1 MPCPELPRTTSGE
14 VLMVCAYYE
23 HGEPSWGGLLTPAGG
38 GTALVPDD
46 SPVRLCPV
54 ADPGWD
60 RLRGGNVP
68 ALIPAGGPA
77 APVAVL
83 VDIAAVYG
91 GEPLLVDLA
100 AIPGRGVRVGKERLG
115 EVLAA
120 LFDGALVF
128 DDLIRDT
135 DLRGTYRGD
144 AGRRAFPVPT
154 TQPQR
159 DFPALPATDGALLV
173 RTWFEDD
180 DGWRALLDEL
190 GGTDEEGWVG
200 ADIDPDDIDE
210 DRYPLTALV
219 VDDPAYEGL
228 PPGGVPALV
237 PPEEHTVLVALAD
250 AGTFTGADRP
260 LAAVDLH
267 DTPGNLAVLPW
278 HVAGSMVCN
287 LEIANMDFHDYV
299 LAEGVR
305 PWWEGP

>member
-23 HGEPSWGGLLTPAGG
+23 HGEPSWGGLLTPGG

-60 RLRGGNVP
+60 HLRGGNVP
-68 ALIPAGGPA
+68 ALIPGDGPA

-100 AIPGRGVRVGKERLG
+100 AIPGRGVRVAKERLG
-115 EVLAA
+115 EILAA

-135 DLRGTYRGD
+135 DLRGTYRGS

-159 DFPALPATDGALLV
+159 DFPALPATEGALLV

-200 ADIDPDDIDE
+200 ADVDPDDIDE

-219 VDDPAYEGL
+219 VDDPAYAGL
-228 PPGGVPALV
+228 PPGSVPALV

-250 AGTFTGADRP
+250 AQTFAGADRP

>member
-46 SPVRLCPV
+46 SPVRLRPV

-60 RLRGGNVP
+60 HLRGGNVP
-68 ALIPAGGPA
+68 ALLPGGGSA

-100 AIPGRGVRVGKERLG
+100 AIPGRGVRVAKERLG

-159 DFPALPATDGALLV
+159 DFPALPATEGTLLV

-200 ADIDPDDIDE
+200 ADIDPDDIDV

-219 VDDPAYEGL
+219 VDDPAYAGL
-228 PPGGVPALV
+228 PPGSVPALV

-250 AGTFTGADRP
+250 AGTFAGADRP

-267 DTPGNLAVLPW
+267 DTPGNVAVLPW

-287 LEIANMDFHDYV
+287 LEIANMDFRDFV
-299 LAEGVR
+299 AAAGVQ
-305 PWWEGP
+305 PWWEEA

>member
-23 HGEPSWGGLLTPAGG
+23 NGEPGWGGLLAPDGG
-38 GTALVPDD
+38 GAALVPDD
-46 SPVRLCPV
+46 SPVRLRPV

-60 RLRGGNVP
+60 HLRGGNVP
-68 ALIPAGGPA
+68 ALLPGGASA

-83 VDIAAVYG
+83 VDIVAVYG

-100 AIPGRGVRVGKERLG
+100 AIPGRGVRVAKERLG

-135 DLRGTYRGD
+135 DLRGTYRGG

-154 TQPQR
+154 TPPQR
-159 DFPALPATDGALLV
+159 DFPALPATEGALLV
-173 RTWFEDD
+173 RTSFEDD

-200 ADIDPDDIDE
+200 ADIDPDDIDV

-228 PPGGVPALV
+228 PPGSVPALV
-237 PPEEHTVLVALAD
+237 PPEEYTVLVALAD
-250 AGTFTGADRP
+250 AGTFAAADRP

-267 DTPGNLAVLPW
+267 DTPGNIAVLPW

-287 LEIANMDFHDYV
+287 LEIANMDFHDFV
-299 LAEGVR
+299 PVEGVR

>member
-1 MPCPELPRTTSGE
+1 MPCPELPRTTSGD
-14 VLMVCAYYE
+14 VLVVCTYYE
-23 HGEPSWGGLLTPAGG
+23 NGEPRWGGLVDRTGRATAVVPEGG
-38 GTALVPDD
+38 
-46 SPVRLCPV
+46 PVRLRPV

-60 RLRGGNVP
+60 HLRGGNVP
-68 ALIPAGGPA
+68 ALLPGGGPA
-77 APVAVL
+77 APVVVL
-83 VDIAAVYG
+83 MDIAAVYG
-91 GEPLLVDLA
+91 GEPLLVDLV
-100 AIPGRGVRVGKERLG
+100 AIPGRGVRVAKERLG

-154 TQPQR
+154 AQPQR

-200 ADIDPDDIDE
+200 ADIDPDDIDP

-228 PPGGVPALV
+228 PPGSVPALV

-250 AGTFTGADRP
+250 AGTFAGADRP

-267 DTPGNLAVLPW
+267 DTPGNIAVLPC
-278 HVAGSMVCN
+278 HMAGSMVCN
-287 LEIANMDFHDYV
+287 LEIANMDFHDFV
-299 LAEGVR
+299 SVAGVR
-305 PWWEGP
+305 PWWEEA